1 MIDVEHCNIRHM
13 DQLWKKSTL
22 EKIIN
27 FPKLI
32 YLQWFFNGSLHDVTI
47 AGVFVHVTV
56 AAGLLLHC

>member
-32 YLQWFFNGSLHDVTI
+32 YLQWFFNGSLHVTI